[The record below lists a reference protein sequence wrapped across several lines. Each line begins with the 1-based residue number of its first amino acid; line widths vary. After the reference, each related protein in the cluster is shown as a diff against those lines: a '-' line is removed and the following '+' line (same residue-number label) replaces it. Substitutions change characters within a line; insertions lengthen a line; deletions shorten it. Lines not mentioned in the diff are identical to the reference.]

1 MKKFQKVIDNS
12 YRPPYAVKKFSAPA
26 YAPAYPNP
34 SKKFVAPSDNLYRT
48 PYTVKKFTSPPPSQ
62 PTFCPSMDSAEITV
76 LPIAP
81 KFIVNT
87 SIKPEVIVKVVPR
100 LAYVSPVPVRT
111 YVAPAPVPVT
121 YVAPLRAPAPAPVT
135 YVPAPVP
142 VPAPALTQRQKKIQE
157 FMKNNFL

>member
-26 YAPAYPNP
+26 YAPAPAYPNP

-48 PYTVKKFTSPPPSQ
+48 PYTVKKFTSPAYAN
-62 PTFCPSMDSAEITV
+62 PTVCPSMDSAEITV

-87 SIKPEVIVKVVPR
+87 SIKPEVIEKVVPR
-100 LAYVSPVPVRT
+100 LTYVSPVPVRT
-111 YVAPAPVPVT
+111 YVSPVT
-121 YVAPLRAPAPAPVT
+121 YAPVRTYVAPAPVT
-135 YVPAPVP
+135 YVPAP

-157 FMKNNFL
+157 FMKNNFS

>member
-26 YAPAYPNP
+26 YANPAYPNP

-100 LAYVSPVPVRT
+100 LASVPVRT

-121 YVAPLRAPAPAPVT
+121 YVAPLRAPAPVT
-135 YVPAPVP
+135 YVAPVP
-142 VPAPALTQRQKKIQE
+142 VPVTYVQAPALTQRQKKIQE
-157 FMKNNFL
+157 FMKNNFS